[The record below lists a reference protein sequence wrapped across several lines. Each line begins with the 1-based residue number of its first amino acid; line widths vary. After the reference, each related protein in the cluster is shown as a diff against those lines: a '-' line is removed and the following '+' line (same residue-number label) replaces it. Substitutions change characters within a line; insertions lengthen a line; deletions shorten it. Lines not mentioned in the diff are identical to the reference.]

1 MFATWLCLP
10 PVCPSKA
17 SVNPGRL
24 SSQTW
29 KRPLNGCLPLSA
41 NTLAEAEGGSGA
53 GAAPRPGFSQPRAGL
68 ASAPPALLCDV
79 VVMACT
85 HTADRRGEGRAGG
98 EGIFHSGSES
108 VLWWIFERTSE
119 TLSSE
124 LCVERLISAAVVTS
138 FIHPLCSSD
147 PPVPSAI
154 VNSFNLVI
162 RRPPPLFQIPA
173 VLSAFAQAAQRAA

>member
-1 MFATWLCLP
+1 MPYVFAAWLCLP

-24 SSQTW
+24 PSQTW

-53 GAAPRPGFSQPRAGL
+53 GAGAALRHGFSTGAGSESPL
-68 ASAPPALLCDV
+68 PALLCDV

-85 HTADRRGEGRAGG
+85 HTADRPEEGGLEKREFFSPDQRECVCAVLPCAG
-98 EGIFHSGSES
+98 FSSAQES
-108 VLWWIFERTSE
+108 VAERT
-119 TLSSE
+119 LDRAPHVW
-124 LCVERLISAAVVTS
+124 LFAFVVTS
-138 FIHPLCSSD
+138 FIHPFHSSD

-162 RRPPPLFQIPA
+162 
-173 VLSAFAQAAQRAA
+173 